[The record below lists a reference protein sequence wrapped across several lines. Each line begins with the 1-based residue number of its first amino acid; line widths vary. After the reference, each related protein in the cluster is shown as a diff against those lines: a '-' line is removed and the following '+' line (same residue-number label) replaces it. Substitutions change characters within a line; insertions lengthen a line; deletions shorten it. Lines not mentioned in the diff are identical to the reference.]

1 MAHMAISQVREQFP
15 SVIDL
20 AQTEAVIVER
30 HGTPQ
35 AVIISHARYEQLMS
49 ALEDA
54 EDISALAEVKDD
66 ITRHGTIPWEE
77 VRQDLGL

>member
-1 MAHMAISQVREQFP
+1 
-15 SVIDL
+15 
-20 AQTEAVIVER
+20 
-30 HGTPQ
+30 
-35 AVIISHARYEQLMS
+35 MS